1 MIMVIV
7 LTFVFIFTVSFSI
20 FSKLFRREKP
30 IDKLKNYDEDYI
42 NEEKYKIQ
50 NKISLIKKLSY
61 LISNLKFN
69 EVKVRKI
76 ENELLMADLPI
87 TYEELLIIKILLS
100 STLAVLVYSISKN
113 IYFPILSFVII
124 WNMPKWYIHLKK
136 NEKIKLF
143 DSELNEG
150 IMIISNSLKAGY
162 SFLQA
167 VSVVCEETR
176 DPFSKEFKKMLKEM
190 SLGISEK
197 DALINLL
204 KRIQSDNLKLVI
216 TAILIQK
223 DTGGNLSEILD
234 NIGETIRER
243 EKIKDEI
250 KTLTAQGK
258 LSGIIITLMPIFLGT
273 IIYIL
278 NKEYVMLLFK
288 TKIGLIMV
296 ISTVFSEILG
306 FYMIR
311 KIVNIDI

>member
-7 LTFVFIFTVSFSI
+7 LTFIFIFTVSFSI
-20 FSKLFRREKP
+20 FSKLLNKEKP
-30 IDKLKNYDEDYI
+30 IGKLKNYDEDYI

-50 NKISLIKKLSY
+50 NRISLIKKLSY

-76 ENELLMADLPI
+76 ENELIMADLPI
-87 TYEELLIIKILLS
+87 NYEELLIIKILLS
-100 STLAVLVYSISKN
+100 STLVVLVYSISRN
-113 IYFPILSFVII
+113 IYFPILFFVII

-136 NEKIKLF
+136 NEKVKLF

-204 KRIQSDNLKLVI
+204 KRVQSDNLKLVV

-243 EKIKDEI
+243 EKIKNEL

-258 LSGIIITLMPIFLGT
+258 LSGIIVTFLPLFLGA

-278 NKEYVMLLFK
+278 NKEYMMLLFK
-288 TKIGLIMV
+288 TKIGLVMV

-306 FYMIR
+306 FIMIR